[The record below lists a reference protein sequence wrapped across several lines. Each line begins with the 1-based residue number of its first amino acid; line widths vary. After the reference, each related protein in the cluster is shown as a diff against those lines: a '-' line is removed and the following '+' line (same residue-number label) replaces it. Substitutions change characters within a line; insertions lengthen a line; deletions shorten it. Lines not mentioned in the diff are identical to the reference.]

1 MKSYGLIYLK
11 STKEIEIM
19 HESNCIVHDVLN
31 YVGEHLK
38 PGVSTSYLD
47 SLAEE
52 RLNSHGARSA
62 FKNYKGFPKVLCVSV
77 NEEVVHGIPRDDKI
91 IQDGD
96 IVSLDF
102 GVYHKGYAGDSAKTF
117 VAGSSPSLEISNLIK
132 HTHDGL
138 VAGINA
144 MQAGNRLYDIGSAI
158 ESVAKKYGYGNLL
171 GFCGHGIGKKMHE
184 NPHVFNWVCTNE
196 PNIRLREG
204 MVFALEP
211 MFTLGTSDVNILEDG
226 WTVVT
231 KDKSMAVHW
240 ELSIAITKDGPC
252 VLGTETIS

>member
-1 MKSYGLIYLK
+1 MSIYGLTYLK
-11 STKEIEIM
+11 STKEIELM
-19 HESNCIVHDVLN
+19 HEANSIVHDVLN
-31 YVGEHLK
+31 HVGEHLK
-38 PGVSTSYLD
+38 PGMTTAHLD
-47 SLAEE
+47 LLAEE
-52 RLNSHGARSA
+52 RLKSHGAKSA
-62 FKNYKGFPKVLCVSV
+62 FKNYRGFPKVLCVSV

-91 IQDGD
+91 IQNGD

-117 VAGSSPSLEISNLIK
+117 VVGDAPSSHVSNLVQ
-132 HTHDGL
+132 HTRDSL

-144 MQAGNRLYDIGSAI
+144 MHVGNRLHDIGAAI
-158 ESVAKKYGYGNLL
+158 DAVAKQHGYGNLVN
-171 GFCGHGIGKKMHE
+171 FCGHGIGKRMHE
-184 NPHVFNWVCTNE
+184 DPHVFNWVNIQE

-211 MFTLGTSDVNILEDG
+211 MFTLGTSDVDILSDG

-240 ELSIAITKDGPC
+240 ELSIAVTKDGPR

>member
-1 MKSYGLIYLK
+1 MAIYGLTYLK
-11 STKEIEIM
+11 SEKEIDIM

-38 PGVSTSYLD
+38 PGISTSSLD

-52 RLNSHGARSA
+52 RLKCHDAKSA
-62 FKNYKGFPKVLCVSV
+62 FKGYKGFPKVICISV

-91 IQDGD
+91 VQDGD

-102 GVYHKGYAGDSAKTF
+102 GVYHKGFAGDSAKTF
-117 VAGSSPSLEISNLIK
+117 VVGDAPSLEANQLVK
-132 HTHDGL
+132 HTREGL
-138 VAGINA
+138 LAGIDT
-144 MQAGNRLYDIGSAI
+144 MRVGNRLRDISAAI
-158 ESVAKKYGYGNLL
+158 SSIAEKYKYGNLL
-171 GFCGHGIGKKMHE
+171 NFCGHGIGKKMHE
-184 NPHVFNWVCTNE
+184 DPHVFNWVHPEE

-211 MFTLGTSDVNILEDG
+211 MFTLGTSDAEILQDG

-231 KDKSMAVHW
+231 KDNKLAVHW
-240 ELSIAITKDGPC
+240 ELSVAITKDGPR
-252 VLGTETIS
+252 VLGTETIG